1 VTPGLNGLYAP
12 AGMPAAAVAQLQ
24 SLCQRVLQSDGFKQ
38 SAQALQQVP
47 AYLDAAQFK
56 ARIQS
61 TYRTHA
67 ELVPD
72 LNLEKN

>member
-1 VTPGLNGLYAP
+1 
-12 AGMPAAAVAQLQ
+12 LQ
-24 SLCQRVLQSDGFKQ
+24 GLCQKVLESDGFKQ

-47 AYLDAAQFK
+47 AYLPSAAFK
-56 ARIQS
+56 ARIQA

-72 LNLEKN
+72 LKLEQN